1 MNVCAWKSEPEKKK
15 RAQDEGNKSNMKE
28 GRKKGH
34 VRTST
39 RMRAMF
45 VCGIL
50 FLFTSCSRQHAP
62 KPIMPRTR
70 IIFKYSHSTADGV
83 GVDSFALSRNPISS
97 YCSSLNDILAHEWS
111 LTTLL
116 RCKWMMGFERRWLDD
131 FDDVSDVF
139 TAALIYASDSAHFDV
154 N

>member
-1 MNVCAWKSEPEKKK
+1 MLIPSSTTFDAALVKKFFFRFHLRCETMNLIQFLFRYDDECVCMKK
-15 RAQDEGNKSNMKE
+15 RTRNKKREQDEGNKSNMKE

-34 VRTST
+34 VRTSM

-70 IIFKYSHSTADGV
+70 IIFKYSHSMAEGLGWTRLPCLETE
-83 GVDSFALSRNPISS
+83 FF
-97 YCSSLNDILAHEWS
+97 
-111 LTTLL
+111 LL
-116 RCKWMMGFERRWLDD
+116 FLVKRHPR
-131 FDDVSDVF
+131 S
-139 TAALIYASDSAHFDV
+139 
-154 N
+154 